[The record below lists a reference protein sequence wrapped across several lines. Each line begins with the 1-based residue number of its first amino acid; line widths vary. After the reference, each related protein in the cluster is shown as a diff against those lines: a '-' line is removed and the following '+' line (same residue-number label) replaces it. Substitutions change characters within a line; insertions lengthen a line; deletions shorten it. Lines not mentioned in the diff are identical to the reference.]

1 MNMHQVADSGE
12 GFVLDTPDA
21 IEFYRLCAIRGAL
34 KLEIAGMR
42 GRYNAGQAARVALQS
57 STKDKRM
64 LLIELQQVID
74 RMKAEASRG

>member
-1 MNMHQVADSGE
+1 
-12 GFVLDTPDA
+12 
-21 IEFYRLCAIRGAL
+21 
-34 KLEIAGMR
+34 MR